1 MIQLSSPYLLLAA
14 LPIVGGTLYLFLRR
28 RSRPVLRSVALLLL
42 VLALAGPRISE
53 RKAERNAVFLI
64 DRSASI
70 ALAADDSETTEAI
83 ERIVSEHPEWSFATV
98 EFAGTASLAVPLG
111 SSAFPLGVAPLDGS
125 ATNLDAAIGLGL
137 SLLPEG
143 AANQLVLVSDG
154 RFTDDAEA
162 AISAAS
168 LAGVP
173 VSALPIGSPPDAD
186 VALVSLRGPSRA
198 PVDRP
203 FSIDIE
209 IESPGRGDATL
220 VVYRDDELLSFE
232 QVSLTP
238 GLNRFSVTD
247 SFDDAVAR
255 TYQAIVKALDD
266 PIPENDALSLLVEA
280 TDQPPVLVVDPSG
293 DSAVPALLDA
303 LGLVFTQS
311 EAVPPLEVLSGYRQ
325 AILTGLSFTALTV
338 DALDAIGSFVRDL
351 GGGLLVIEGE
361 EEVRG
366 ISEGGIVELLPVSYT
381 LPEKSREAQLAL
393 VYVLDRSSSM
403 RSQVSGVEK
412 IEILKEAAAA
422 SVALL
427 DATTYVGI
435 IAFNLEYEWVV
446 PIAPLESTEIYGA
459 LHGLDAIGG
468 TDVYYPIV
476 EALGRLEETDVPA
489 KHILLIS
496 DGKTIDEVRN
506 YPGLLRRL
514 QASEDVTL
522 STIGVGQTINAAL
535 LSALVEAGGGTLYR
549 ADDFS
554 LLPQVSIQATQ
565 RISRQRFIDG
575 PAEVSGRLR
584 DRIGPDVPPLDG
596 YVLTYPKPTADTSL
610 WVGEDPIIST
620 WRLGLGAVTVF
631 NTDLIG
637 AGTREWLAWSR
648 LSELF
653 EAILAT
659 TEPYRTSTLGLS
671 TSVVRHP
678 DAIELLVDARDEN
691 GAFADF
697 LDLEVELLPEGA
709 THELVQMGSGLYVA
723 SIPTP
728 PQGGYALHVIDH
740 SRQRSLTLPLTVPY
754 PVEYRAFGADSE
766 ALRRIAEAT
775 GGLLLEGDTRLPT
788 VSGGTST
795 DSYPLH
801 GPLLLA
807 ALGVF
812 LLDLLAR
819 KWPSRAVGTR

>member
-1 MIQLSSPYLLLAA
+1 MIQLSTPYLLLAA
-14 LPIVGGTLYLFLRR
+14 LPIVGGFLFLFLRR

-53 RKAERNAVFLI
+53 QKAERNAVFLV

-70 ALAADDSETTEAI
+70 ALASDDGETAEAI
-83 ERIVSEHPEWSFATV
+83 QRIVSEHPEWSFASV

-111 SSAFPLGVAPLDGS
+111 ASVLPLGVVPLDGA
-125 ATNLDAAIGLGL
+125 ATNLDAAVDLAL
-137 SLLPEG
+137 SVLPEG
-143 AANQLVLVSDG
+143 GANQLVLVSDG
-154 RFTDDAEA
+154 RFTDDAEV
-162 AISAAS
+162 AISAAQ

-173 VSALPIGSPPDAD
+173 ISVLPIGSPSDAD
-186 VALVSLRGPSRA
+186 VALVSMRGPSSV
-198 PVDRP
+198 PVART

-209 IESPGRGDATL
+209 IESPGAGGATL

-232 QVSLTP
+232 QVALAP
-238 GLNRFSVTD
+238 GVNRFSVTD
-247 SFDDAVAR
+247 SLEDAVAR
-255 TYQAIVKALDD
+255 TYQAIVKASDD

-280 TDQPPVLVVDPSG
+280 TDRPPVLVVDPSG
-293 DSAVPALLDA
+293 ESAVPTLLDA

-311 EAVPPLEVLSGYRQ
+311 EVVPPLEVLSGYRQ
-325 AILTGLSFTALTV
+325 VVLTGLSFTALTV
-338 DALDAIGSFVRDL
+338 DDLDAVDSFVRNL
-351 GGGLLVIEGE
+351 GGGLLVVEGE

-366 ISEGGIVELLPVSYT
+366 ISEGGIEELLPVSYT

-403 RSQVSGVEK
+403 RSRVGGVEK

-422 SVALL
+422 SAALL

-435 IAFNLEYEWVV
+435 IAFNLGHEWVV
-446 PIAPLESTEIYGA
+446 PIAPVESMTIYNA
-459 LHGLDAIGG
+459 LRGLDAIGG
-468 TDVYYPIV
+468 TDVYYPVV
-476 EALGRLEETDVPA
+476 EALDRLEEIEVPA
-489 KHILLIS
+489 KHVLLIS

-506 YPGLLRRL
+506 YPGLIRRL

-522 STIGVGQTINAAL
+522 SAIGVGQTMNVAL

-565 RISRQRFIDG
+565 RISRQRFVDG
-575 PAEVSGRLR
+575 PVEVAGRLR

-610 WVGEDPIIST
+610 WVGEDPIVST

-631 NTDLIG
+631 NTDLVG
-637 AGTREWLAWSR
+637 LGTREWLEWSG

-659 TEPYRTSTLGLS
+659 TEPYLTSTLGLS
-671 TSVVRHP
+671 ASVVRNQ
-678 DAIELLVDARDEN
+678 DTIELLVDARDAE
-691 GAFADF
+691 GAFANF
-697 LDLEVELLPEGA
+697 LDLEAELLPEGR
-709 THELVQMGSGLYVA
+709 TYELVQRGPGLYVA
-723 SIPTP
+723 SVPTP
-728 PQGGYALHVIDH
+728 PQGGHALHVIDH

-766 ALRRIAEAT
+766 ALRRIAEAA
-775 GGLLLEGDTRLPT
+775 GGRLLEGDARLPA

-795 DSYPLH
+795 DSSPLH

-812 LLDLLAR
+812 LLDLLVR
-819 KWPSRAVGTR
+819 KWPSRALGAR